1 MLRQLLTFLAGLA
14 LAPAVWFGTA
24 WAADTAPQA
33 SDTVPLGV
41 LMAAGAAGGFL
52 VGVRIPPVG
61 SLACGL
67 PLLAYALWPVVAPH
81 TVSDWIPGGLARPDG
96 PALPFALVLGTLLV
110 IAALSPS
117 RWRRDRRSPA
127 PAPAPPPTADPAPPE
142 GPPPPG
148 AVPPPAEPA
157 GPAAQGAD
165 PERTTIPFSR
175 KR

>member
-14 LAPAVWFGTA
+14 LAPAIWFGAA

-33 SDTVPLGV
+33 SDTAPLGV

-52 VGVRIPPVG
+52 VGGRIPPIG

-67 PLLAYALWPVVAPH
+67 PLLAYALWPVTAPQ
-81 TVSDWIPGGLARPDG
+81 TVPAWIPGGPAHPEG

-117 RWRRDRRSPA
+117 RWRPNRRGRAPA
-127 PAPAPPPTADPAPPE
+127 PAPAPAAEPDPGPAP
-142 GPPPPG
+142 GP
-148 AVPPPAEPA
+148 VPPPAAEPD

>member
-14 LAPAVWFGTA
+14 LAPAAWFGAA
-24 WAADTAPQA
+24 WAADAAPQA
-33 SDTVPLGV
+33 SDSVPLGV

-52 VGVRIPPVG
+52 VWGRVPPIG

-67 PLLAYALWPVVAPH
+67 PLLSYALWPVIAPQ
-81 TVSDWIPGGLARPDG
+81 TVPDWIPGGLAHPAG

-117 RWRRDRRSPA
+117 RWRPVRRDPA
-127 PAPAPPPTADPAPPE
+127 PAPAPA
-142 GPPPPG
+142 PG
-148 AVPPPAEPA
+148 AVPPPAAEPS
-157 GPAAQGAD
+157 GPAAENAD